1 MRGNKMAEL
10 SLGTNDRNNPTDF
23 KGGGRSNFVL
33 DKGDGKAYFK
43 AKHSRRLRN
52 QLHTGAEAQ

>member
-1 MRGNKMAEL
+1 MTEITLRIL
-10 SLGTNDRNNPTDF
+10 RV
-23 KGGGRSNFVL
+23 GGRSNFVL